1 MKVDVTT
8 VDGAKVVTLD
18 GEIDASTAGA
28 VQQQI
33 LVLIQPQVQLLLDM
47 TRVSYMSSA
56 GLRVLLSV
64 YRQVDGRQGKI
75 VLVGLAEEIRDT
87 MDTTGFLKFFT
98 VCDDLRAGMEALGRG

>member
-1 MKVDVTT
+1 MKVEVTT
-8 VDGAKVVTLD
+8 VDGVKVVTLD

-33 LVLIQPQVQLLLDM
+33 LVLAQAEVRLLLDM

-64 YRQVDGRQGKI
+64 YRQVDARKGKI
-75 VLVGLAEEIRDT
+75 VLVGLAEGIRDT

-98 VCDDLRAGMEALGRG
+98 VRDDLGAGMQALGGG